1 VALSNVRASSL
12 GFRKMVLN
20 VFILRELKNLNKT

>member
-20 VFILRELKNLNKT
+20 VFILRELKKPK